1 MKTSW
6 RATFA
11 AGCAWFVAFF
21 ALETLWV
28 EKVDPQ
34 EAIAGALAAAL
45 AAVACMAAARV
56 ARVRYGG
63 VPELA
68 GMRAAA
74 ALPAAIVRDTF
85 VVFGALFARLA
96 GRDVHDV
103 LVAVPFDP
111 GSANASGTRCALVVV
126 LKGLSPNSVPVAIDA
141 ERGALLVHELVK
153 PRAAPAGGDPRWP
166 L

>member
-1 MKTSW
+1 MSW

-11 AGCAWFVAFF
+11 AACAWFVAFF

-45 AAVACMAAARV
+45 AAVACVAAARI

-68 GMRAAA
+68 AVRAAA
-74 ALPAAIVRDTF
+74 RLPAAIVRDTF
-85 VVFGALFARLA
+85 VVLGALFARLA
-96 GRDVHDV
+96 GRDVRDA
-103 LVAVPFDP
+103 LVAIPFDA
-111 GSANASGTRCALVVV
+111 GDANASGTRRALVVA
-126 LKGLSPNSVPVAIDA
+126 LKGLSPNSVPVAVDA
-141 ERGALLVHELVK
+141 DRGVLLVHELVK
-153 PRAAPAGGDPRWP
+153 SRAAPAGADPRWP